1 MAGVD
6 ATGAFNSAQ
15 FREAI
20 QAAMLMGQPG
30 SPSQQ
35 VTFIWLEQD
44 FFDPGGYSI
53 DDSMIYG
60 VGSAGTGDSVETPLD
75 QLQDAVQSL
84 DNNPYSWTQ
93 TVTTITQAA
102 KSLIVVNCAVQYA
115 NGGLEGEAMGEFDS
129 SHVTLTLLDVDYT
142 QTIGAS
148 RVTLGGYTYLIDAPG
163 AIPSG
168 LFDVTVW
175 QYNCS
180 ALA

>member
-6 ATGAFNSAQ
+6 ATGAFNGAQ

-20 QAAMLMGQPG
+20 QAAMVMGQPG
-30 SPSQQ
+30 TPSQQ

-44 FFDPGGYSI
+44 TYNPG
-53 DDSMIYG
+53 DG
-60 VGSAGTGDSVETPLD
+60 VGKI
-75 QLQDAVQSL
+75 
-84 DNNPYSWTQ
+84 NPYSWTEAPA
-93 TVTTITQAA
+93 TITQAA
-102 KSLIVVNCAVQYA
+102 KSLVVINCAIQYA

-129 SHVTLTLLDVDYT
+129 SHVTLTLLDSDYT

-148 RVTLGGYTYLIDAPG
+148 RVTVGGYTYMIDAPG